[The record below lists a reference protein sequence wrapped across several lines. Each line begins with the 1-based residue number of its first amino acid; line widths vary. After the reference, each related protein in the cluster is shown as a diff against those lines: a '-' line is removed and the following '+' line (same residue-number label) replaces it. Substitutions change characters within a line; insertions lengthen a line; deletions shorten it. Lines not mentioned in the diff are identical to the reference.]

1 MITSQEILAKLD
13 KKALQEDA
21 WKKVDT
27 VSRQLEQMA
36 QAKDALA
43 QELSIAQQQVAL
55 AQKAAAAAFQQ
66 ELEQMA
72 QAKDALAQELSTA
85 QQQVALAQKAA
96 AAAFQQGLDLDA
108 QPKQHNAQRLSIA
121 ALSVQCC
128 AANAGML
135 NTTISALLAL
145 PGCFTVQFHYLFTD
159 TLHEL
164 STLDGFNYA
173 SLQSMLHVLLAV
185 EPSMLP
191 T

>member
-1 MITSQEILAKLD
+1 
-13 KKALQEDA
+13 
-21 WKKVDT
+21 
-27 VSRQLEQMA
+27 
-36 QAKDALA
+36 
-43 QELSIAQQQVAL
+43 L

-121 ALSVQCC
+121 HLTDAVKSKDWDIQALSVQCC